1 MEELALVLIKP
12 DGVELSLVGE
22 ILSHLDM
29 LDIYLVGA
37 KVIKPTFELL
47 KNHYFEHR
55 NKIFFQDVINYMLGK
70 YHHFNFIY
78 AFCYY
83 GDNACKKIREIA
95 GKTNPMDRED
105 SKKIITIRQKYGKNI
120 IVTDKDGK
128 EIIDNGHVLVR
139 FENVIHASFSDK
151 AEYEVKL
158 WFKPEEIIEDYRIY
172 KTKLDSNN
180 NLVWEKDFLIL
191 RKEIFGE

>member
-1 MEELALVLIKP
+1 MKELSLVLIKP
-12 DGVELSLVGE
+12 DGVELSLTGE

-29 LDIYLVGA
+29 LDILLVGA
-37 KVIKPTFELL
+37 KVIKPDYEIL

-55 NKIFFQDVINYMLGK
+55 NKPFFEDVINYMLGK

-83 GDNACKKIREIA
+83 GEDVCKKIRDLA
-95 GKTNPMDRED
+95 GNTNPMDRENK
-105 SKKIITIRQKYGKNI
+105 KKINTIRQKYGKNV
-120 IVTDKDGK
+120 IVTDNNGN
-128 EIIDNGHVLVR
+128 EIIINGHTLIR
-139 FENVIHASFSDK
+139 YENVIHASFWDK

-158 WFKPEEIIEDYRIY
+158 WFKPEEIVEDYRIY
-172 KTKLDSNN
+172 DWEINEKGEM
-180 NLVWEKDFLIL
+180 VWKKNFLQL